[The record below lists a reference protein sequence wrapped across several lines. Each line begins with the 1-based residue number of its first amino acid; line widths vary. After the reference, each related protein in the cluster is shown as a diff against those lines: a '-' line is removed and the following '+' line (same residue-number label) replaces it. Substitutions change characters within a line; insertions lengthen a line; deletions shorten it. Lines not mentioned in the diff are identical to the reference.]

1 MVLRRKKITEHKKN
15 QKKESKVEAYI
26 FTTQLNDRAFSSWL
40 VFFFFF
46 NERLTNNS
54 FNIYKKQI
62 LSLPPRINSSTVIKD
77 VLTTVLLQAFLGDKR
92 KATS

>member
-1 MVLRRKKITEHKKN
+1 MVLRRKKITKHKKN

-26 FTTQLNDRAFSSWL
+26 FTTQSSDRAFSSWL
-40 VFFFFF
+40 FFFFF